1 MQKYLGINNVRMEP
15 LLLLGRNNTKV
26 REETIK
32 HEGRKKKERNYTTV
46 KTNLNRKFKT
56 IFTLRQSFD

>member
-1 MQKYLGINNVRMEP
+1 MEP
-15 LLLLGRNNTKV
+15 LLLQGRNGTKAG
-26 REETIK
+26 EETIQ
-32 HEGRKKKERNYTTV
+32 HEGRKKKERSYTTV

>member
-1 MQKYLGINNVRMEP
+1 MEP
-15 LLLLGRNNTKV
+15 LLLQGRNGAKAG
-26 REETIK
+26 EETIQ
-32 HEGRKKKERNYTTV
+32 HEGKKEERSYTIV

>member
-1 MQKYLGINNVRMEP
+1 MEP
-15 LLLLGRNNTKV
+15 LLLMGRNNTKV

-32 HEGRKKKERNYTTV
+32 HEGRKKKKRNYTTV

>member
-1 MQKYLGINNVRMEP
+1 MEP
-15 LLLLGRNNTKV
+15 LLLQGRNGTKAG
-26 REETIK
+26 EETIQ
-32 HEGRKKKERNYTTV
+32 HEGRKKKKERSYRIV